1 MIELRATK
9 ARLAVLRRE
18 YVSSGS
24 SKVYDVQFHFSHDW
38 DGLQKMALFRI
49 GQCEP
54 TAPILLP
61 LNDRCQIPSEVLYEP
76 GKMLY
81 IGVMGVAS
89 DAELPDNLP
98 YLHAEEDGEPVD
110 PPPPGDGDDTEV
122 CPPDEN
128 EPEPTPD
135 PIVLPT
141 MWCQYDIVR
150 RGVQSANSIGMGEAL
165 VEMGQIRDETVT
177 ARESACACADMAEE
191 AAEKAVNASVNPPI
205 PSDEETWMVFDQETQ
220 NYVDTG
226 KPTRGDPGQP
236 GPPGETGQN
245 GSPGMSAYE
254 IAVENGFSGTE
265 TEWLDSLKNGPPGP
279 VGAPGRDGKDG
290 ADGAPGERG
299 EQGLRGEKGD
309 KGDKGDPGPAG
320 PPGKDGAPGAKG
332 DPGAIGPPGAQG
344 ATGATGATGP
354 KGDKGDP
361 GEKGPPGD
369 KGDKGDP
376 GPQGIQGVP
385 GEQGPQGLRGDKGD
399 KGDKGDPGTDG
410 ADGVGVPAGGTTGQ
424 VLAKV
429 DDVDFNTEWIDPPPS
444 SVRESDVFPVKA
456 PVGSIVVW
464 SGTQDTIPS
473 GWQLCDGTNGTP
485 DLRDK
490 FVLGAGEKFTVGATG
505 GEEEHTLTVDE
516 MPEHRHSVVLA
527 SSSNGAT
534 VAPGGSSTT
543 GNSANTR
550 YSGSSQPHNN
560 MPPYYAL
567 CYVMKISP
575 DPAVDGVTQEE
586 LQQGLAGKMDV
597 FTVGHSLSMTA
608 NARTAGGRLE
618 VKSPV
623 QRVLTSA
630 EYEALSEVEKNT
642 GLYVISDGEGNPYEG
657 MVYSTEEQRVGTW
670 IDGKPIYRKVFTI
683 TFGAPN
689 TWVSYDDVVDL
700 DFLIFTT
707 ASTEFVGGI
716 SYVFPGPKTYI
727 AARLVNGARKVS
739 ANHDTSVLQGK
750 TATIIAQ
757 YTKTTDSG
765 VTR

>member
-24 SKVYDVQFHFSHDW
+24 SRVYDVQFHFSHDW

-81 IGVMGVAS
+81 IGVMGIAS

-98 YLHAEEDGEPVD
+98 YLHAEEDGEPID
-110 PPPPGDGDDTEV
+110 PPPPGVGDDTEV

-128 EPEPTPD
+128 EPEPKPD

-191 AAEKAVNASVNPPI
+191 AAEKAVIASVNPPI

-226 KPTRGDPGQP
+226 KPTRGNPGQP

-361 GEKGPPGD
+361 GEKGPSGD

-376 GPQGIQGVP
+376 GPQGLQGVP
-385 GEQGPQGLRGDKGD
+385 GEQGPKGPRGDKGD
-399 KGDKGDPGTDG
+399 KGDKGDPGADG
-410 ADGVGVPAGGTTGQ
+410 EDGVGVPAGGTAGQ

-429 DDVDFNTEWIDPPPS
+429 DDVDYNTEWIDPPPS
-444 SVRESDVFPVKA
+444 STRDNSVFLVKA
-456 PVGSIVVW
+456 PIGTIVVW
-464 SGTQDTIPS
+464 SGAQDAIPS
-473 GWQLCDGTNGTP
+473 GWQFCDGTNGTP

-505 GEEEHTLTVDE
+505 GEEEHTLTTEE
-516 MPEHRHSVVLA
+516 MPEHSHTVSTTWSSGLKMTTSSSGTQPAPYFGSLSTSVV
-527 SSSNGAT
+527 
-534 VAPGGSSTT
+534 GSSK
-543 GNSANTR
+543 
-550 YSGSSQPHNN
+550 PHNN

-567 CYVMKISP
+567 CYIMKVSP
-575 DPAVDGVTQEE
+575 DPAVDGVTQGE
-586 LQQGLAGKMDV
+586 LQQGLAKKMDA
-597 FTVGHSLSMTA
+597 FTVGNTLSMTA

-623 QRVLTSA
+623 RRVLTSA

-642 GLYVISDGEGNPYEG
+642 GLYVISDGAGDPYEG

-670 IDGKPIYRKVFTI
+670 IDGKPIYRKVFAFSKI
-683 TFGAPN
+683 TVPSSLLTN
-689 TWVSYDDVVDL
+689 VDVLVDCYG
-700 DFLIFTT
+700 T
-707 ASTEFVGGI
+707 AYTNAGSHSLPYITVGGALAEA
-716 SYVFPGPKTYI
+716 T
-727 AARLVNGARKVS
+727 VN
-739 ANHDTSVLQGK
+739 NHTVIFNVIGFDDYTFYL
-750 TATIIAQ
+750 TLE